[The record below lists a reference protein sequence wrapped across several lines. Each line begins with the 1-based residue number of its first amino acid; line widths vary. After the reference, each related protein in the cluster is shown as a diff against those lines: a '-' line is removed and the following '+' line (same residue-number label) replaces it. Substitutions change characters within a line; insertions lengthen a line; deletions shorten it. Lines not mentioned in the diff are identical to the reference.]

1 MQILFNRKF
10 LKDLAEI
17 PTKIRTRVEELVFK
31 EIPSHTST
39 SQIPGLE
46 KLKGCAQ
53 YYRIRVGDYRIG
65 IKINPVNSDLS
76 FERILHRKEIYKFF
90 P

>member
-10 LKDLAEI
+10 LKHLAEI
-17 PTKIRTRVEELVFK
+17 PTKTRTRVEELVFI

-39 SQIPGLE
+39 SQISGLE
-46 KLKGCAQ
+46 KLKGYAQ
-53 YYRIRVGDYRIG
+53 YYRIRVGDYPIG